1 MRRIISC
8 QFNID
13 TACVDVEYEDGF
25 VLSICLVNLSM
36 DGHTLKSFRA
46 SFGNN
51 IENS

>member
-25 VLSICLVNLSM
+25 VPVSSTPFDVEEKQ
-36 DGHTLKSFRA
+36 DK
-46 SFGNN
+46 
-51 IENS
+51 ENKEKRG